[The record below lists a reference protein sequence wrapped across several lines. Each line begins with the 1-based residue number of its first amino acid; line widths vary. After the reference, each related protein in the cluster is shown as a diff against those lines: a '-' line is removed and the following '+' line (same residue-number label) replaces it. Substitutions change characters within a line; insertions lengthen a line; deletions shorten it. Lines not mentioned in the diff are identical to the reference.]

1 MADPVY
7 LIAVLIYSTLPT
19 GFAILMITAPIM
31 KDESEQEFASAFISV
46 HMILI
51 PIVYT
56 PIVLRSLV

>member
-7 LIAVLIYSTLPT
+7 LIAVLIYFTSPT
-19 GFAILMITAPIM
+19 GFAIPMMIAPIM

-46 HMILI
+46 HMILT

-56 PIVLRSLV
+56 LIVLSPLV